1 MNGVGKIMKRIS
13 QLNIRNLMN
22 QFKSENRTLRR
33 RLFLYI
39 ISAIAM
45 ILALILLLLN
55 IFGILNPKQTQIL
68 SVLNSQLI
76 TYSNQIEHDYDEVA
90 AYAISFAEQLE
101 YTIQNYLTESNL
113 VFDDLK
119 NNTDAITELQNK
131 LYDTVYLNMQLSRSS
146 GAFYI
151 LNTTVN
157 NHSVTPLY
165 NGIYLKYINICSENT
180 VNNEFSLYRGSVTI
194 GKNNNVTFHSG
205 WQNEMQTDFFK
216 NCDSIFTKDTH
227 YVLSSPVKIPDTWE
241 NARYVYVPI
250 HDRAESIIGVCGF
263 EINDLYFQLTHKIED
278 EKLGNIV
285 CALLDDNS
293 GEVYGQFSSNQYL
306 FNGSTGQSL
315 RITRK
320 NDYSVFNFEIG
331 KCIGTENK
339 IQLGNNTYIA
349 AVMITQAQYDSF
361 VRQGQLKMTIVIS
374 IVAIF
379 SFLCC
384 VFMTQKYVAPILR
397 KIEQVTS
404 NRKYG
409 EQLNIREIDD
419 LFAFL
424 EEKDTQYEEQLKS
437 LQNAKQLA
445 EEEAQKAKAA
455 FEKANLEYELAQSEL
470 QQLSSGYKKELVL
483 EDYEYFIC
491 NLSTLT
497 PAENRIYELYLAGN
511 NAKQILE
518 ILGIKEN
525 TLKYHNK
532 NIYSKLGITSR
543 KQLLRF
549 AALKQHQDKDHLL
562 TDK

>member
-1 MNGVGKIMKRIS
+1 MKRIS